1 MYSTITI
8 IAAVLIY
15 YLCIKYNDAM
25 KELDLIVSQILSFR
39 EDKQYLDKNSKK
51 IFADFEKKVTKEKYS
66 LFSSW
71 SLCKD
76 GTIEFIEPEDW
87 LWCIFPNKMKS
98 YSFIKGTYIEK
109 EVRTVLSAFS
119 MNAYDK
125 ILDLYK
131 ENKEMTYE
139 KYKNMSYA
147 SRCKFIKIFL
157 GITGYSRQDIVNY
170 CFDKGGLSVK
180 LSRSD
185 ELKIALYGDIIET
198 VDNMFRKFE
207 MIEKANEQCKRKKK

>member
-1 MYSTITI
+1 MYSIITI

-15 YLCIKYNDAM
+15 YLCFKYKEAVR
-25 KELDLIVSQILSFR
+25 ELDLIVSQILSFR

-51 IFADFEKKVTKEKYS
+51 IFADFEKKIKKEKYS
-66 LFSSW
+66 LFGR
-71 SLCKD
+71 SLSKE
-76 GTIEFIEPEDW
+76 GTVEFIEPEDW
-87 LWCIFPNKMKS
+87 LWNEFPNKMKS
-98 YSFIKGTYIEK
+98 YFFIKGTYIEK

-131 ENKEMTYE
+131 ENKEMIYE

-170 CFDKGGLSVK
+170 CFDKGGISVK

>member
-1 MYSTITI
+1 MLRAYKYRIYPTPEQE
-8 IAAVLIY
+8 VLFAKTFGCVRVVY
-15 YLCIKYNDAM
+15 NWALDIKSN
-25 KELDLIVSQILSFR
+25 
-39 EDKQYLDKNSKK
+39 
-51 IFADFEKKVTKEKYS
+51 
-66 LFSSW
+66 
-71 SLCKD
+71 
-76 GTIEFIEPEDW
+76 
-87 LWCIFPNKMKS
+87 
-98 YSFIKGTYIEK
+98 
-109 EVRTVLSAFS
+109 
-119 MNAYDK
+119 
-125 ILDLYK
+125 LYK

-147 SRCKFIKIFL
+147 SRCKFIKKFL

>member
-39 EDKQYLDKNSKK
+39 EDKRYLDENAKK

-66 LFSSW
+66 LFGQ
-71 SLCKD
+71 SLSKD
-76 GTIEFIEPEDW
+76 GTVEFLEPEDW
-87 LWCIFPNKMKS
+87 LWCAFPNKMKS
-98 YSFIKGTYIEK
+98 YSFIKGTHIEK

-119 MNAYDK
+119 MNDYDK
-125 ILDLYK
+125 ILDLYR

-185 ELKIALYGDIIET
+185 ELKIALYGDIIAT
-198 VDNMFRKFE
+198 DDNMFRKFE